1 MKMSKVM
8 DRTVFWQEALIPF
21 VSVKLIQRVSVK
33 LFALQYIE
41 PFLATGEAQHAL
53 LS

>member
-1 MKMSKVM
+1 MKMSTVM
-8 DRTVFWQEALIPF
+8 DRTVFWQETLIPF
-21 VSVKLIQRVSVK
+21 VSVK

-41 PFLATGEAQHAL
+41 PFPATGEAQHAL